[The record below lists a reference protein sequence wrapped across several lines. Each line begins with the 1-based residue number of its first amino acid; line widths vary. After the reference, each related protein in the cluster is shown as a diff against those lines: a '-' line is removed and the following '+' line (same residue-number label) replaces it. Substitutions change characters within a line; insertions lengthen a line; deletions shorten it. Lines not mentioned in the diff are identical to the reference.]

1 MKLRKVM
8 SLAAVAVLGALMAG
22 QTVMAAT
29 VSEITPDQEVQQ
41 EIVLEKE
48 EEVVPTYTV
57 DVPATVILSK
67 DAQNLSFSMN
77 LENHEN
83 FIPDG
88 KKVSV
93 VIESAGYPTD

>member
-8 SLAAVAVLGALMAG
+8 SLAAVAVLGTLMAG

-57 DVPATVILSK
+57 DVPATVIL
-67 DAQNLSFSMN
+67 
-77 LENHEN
+77 
-83 FIPDG
+83 
-88 KKVSV
+88 
-93 VIESAGYPTD
+93 

>member
-8 SLAAVAVLGALMAG
+8 SLAAVAVLGTLMAG
-22 QTVMAAT
+22 QTVMAAP

-83 FIPDG
+83 FI
-88 KKVSV
+88 S
-93 VIESAGYPTD
+93 